1 MDEPSLEQAISATDL
16 QQLSAKLVKQQRLEA
31 PAWDQRAALLTGRMW
46 VSELEPGMQLRLAD
60 VQDRFGLTSKA
71 LLPAGIKIAL
81 VIHGTA
87 RVRYGHLGA
96 TLGPDATHSGLLVTL
111 PSSAKFMRQG
121 QAGEYERTLTLSL
134 SPYWIAR
141 HGYQPL
147 INVSPEAPHL
157 AYWTPSTGLLA
168 LASRLFTLPCVDIN
182 QSPYRLQLKGFAM
195 ALAGEALA
203 GACPAPNTSAMLPPS
218 HAHDRRLTR
227 LMSIVDSGQAAGV
240 TQQDLAHQLGMS
252 VSNLQRRF
260 YRQYGESL
268 GSFLRRHHLSL
279 AREAMVRE
287 AISIETAAALA
298 GYTSATNFATAFKRE
313 FGVRPSDYRK
323 SAVIC

>member
-1 MDEPSLEQAISATDL
+1 VDEPSIEPEISVTDL
-16 QQLSAKLVKQQRLEA
+16 QQLSAKLVKQQQLEA
-31 PAWDQRAALLTGRMW
+31 PAWDHRAALLTGRMW

-71 LLPAGIKIAL
+71 VLPAGIKIAL
-81 VIHGTA
+81 VIYGTA
-87 RVRYGHLGA
+87 RVRYGHHGA
-96 TLGPDATHSGLLVTL
+96 TLGPDATHSGLLVAL
-111 PSSAKFMRQG
+111 PSSAQFMRQG

-141 HGYQPL
+141 HGYQTL
-147 INVSPEAPHL
+147 MNVSPEAPHL
-157 AYWTPSTGLLA
+157 AYWTPSPGLLA
-168 LASRLFTLPCVDIN
+168 LASRLFTLHTVAIN
-182 QSPYRLQLKGFAM
+182 NDAYRLQLMGFAM
-195 ALAGEALA
+195 ALAGESLA
-203 GACPAPNTSAMLPPS
+203 GACPAPSIMQASS

-227 LMSIVDSGQAAGV
+227 LMSIVDSGQATGM
-240 TQQDLAHQLGMS
+240 TQVDLAHQLGMS

-323 SAVIC
+323 GTVIC